1 MTEGGAALAMVRR
14 LGISKAN
21 EALLMSR
28 KVPSDVLERTGYVNK
43 VFSVEG
49 GSDAF
54 LAKVIEEVQ
63 EMLTGGH
70 LNGEALLGIKRMI
83 RESEG
88 EKIETVG
95 AREVMAGLDRF
106 LSGAPQ
112 REFEAVRTGKK
123 KHKL

>member
-1 MTEGGAALAMVRR
+1 MVRR

-28 KVPSDVLERTGYVNK
+28 KVPADVLERTGYVNK
-43 VFSVEG
+43 VFKETG
-49 GSDAF
+49 DAF
-54 LAKVIEEVQ
+54 LERVMHEVR

-70 LNGEALLGIKRMI
+70 LNGEALLGIKKMI

-88 EKIETVG
+88 EKVETVN
-95 AREVMAGLDRF
+95 AREVVAGLERF

-112 REFEAVRTGKK
+112 REFEAVRTGRK